1 MGISTQE
8 WLYSIVF
15 FVLVG
20 ERVHIF
26 YQISKQFFSSL
37 LYPYDIRYHSCVK
50 TFSEAFFVLKKRGWL
65 AWMGFKGEAKWGKST
80 NYVEGDLISYS
91 GNIMSGLF
99 Q

>member
-1 MGISTQE
+1 
-8 WLYSIVF
+8 
-15 FVLVG
+15 
-20 ERVHIF
+20 
-26 YQISKQFFSSL
+26 
-37 LYPYDIRYHSCVK
+37 VK

-80 NYVEGDLISYS
+80 NYVEGDPISYS